1 MDFQN
6 LIKDSTRRY
15 EYNSTGDIVKVY
27 ETDLYIPEELRL
39 VLVFPHLNLIVWTY
53 DNWSALDFDN
63 PISLYIELE
72 RRRFERVYDGFYNG
86 HSAQVWRNQPL
97 LPQAEKPPI
106 EKLRQLHQMDITS
119 NFRCCHCGLHHSEW
133 DVNPDCR
140 AVKME

>member
-15 EYNSTGDIVKVY
+15 EYNSTGYLVKIY
-27 ETDLYIPEELRL
+27 ETNLYIPEELRL
-39 VLVFPHLNLIVWTY
+39 VLVFPHLNLIVWGY

-63 PISLYIELE
+63 PISLFIELE

-86 HSAQVWRNQPL
+86 HSAQVWRNQPSL
-97 LPQAEKPPI
+97 SQAEKPPI
-106 EKLRQLHQMDITS
+106 RQLHQMDITS

-140 AVKME
+140 AVKMK

>member
-1 MDFQN
+1 MDLQN

-15 EYNSTGDIVKVY
+15 EYNSTGYLVKVY

-39 VLVFPHLNLIVWTY
+39 VLVFPHLNLIVWAY

-63 PISLYIELE
+63 PISLFIELE

-86 HSAQVWRNQPL
+86 HSAQVWRNQPS

-106 EKLRQLHQMDITS
+106 RQLHQMDITS

-140 AVKME
+140 AVKMK